1 MNAPADPVAAAR
13 ALGPVQL
20 LVVGFE
26 HGHFDGRILDE
37 LHRLRDHDVI
47 RVIDLLLVTKHG
59 DGTLE
64 SRQATDL
71 APGEAAELGALVGA
85 LVGLAAGG
93 DEEAAAAAG
102 AADLADAH
110 LFGESE
116 IRDVGEAIAPGQS
129 AAIALIEHRWAIPLR
144 TAVAEAGGTTLRD
157 QWVSAGDLATAGM
170 TRAAGQST
178 LAAS

>member
-1 MNAPADPVAAAR
+1 
-13 ALGPVQL
+13 VQL

-26 HGHFDGRILDE
+26 HGRFDGKILDE

-47 RVIDLLLVTKHG
+47 RVIDLLLVTKRD
-59 DGTLE
+59 DGSLE

-71 APGEAAELGALVGA
+71 DPGEAAELGALVGA

-110 LFGESE
+110 LFGESD

-144 TAVAEAGGTTLRD
+144 AAVAEAGGTTLRD
-157 QWVSAGDLATAGM
+157 QWVSAADLATAGM
-170 TRAAGQST
+170 TQAAGPAGLT
-178 LAAS
+178 V

>member
-1 MNAPADPVAAAR
+1 
-13 ALGPVQL
+13 VQL

-26 HGHFDGRILDE
+26 HGRFDGKLLAE
-37 LHRLRDHDVI
+37 LHRLRDSDVI
-47 RVIDLLLVTKHG
+47 RVIDLLLVTKRD

-71 APGEAAELGALVGA
+71 DSGEAAELGALVGA

-102 AADLADAH
+102 AAELADAH
-110 LFGESE
+110 LFGESD

-129 AAIALIEHRWAIPLR
+129 AAIALLEHRWAIPLR
-144 TAVAEAGGTTLRD
+144 DKIVEAGGIALAD
-157 QWVSAGDLATAGM
+157 EWIHPADLIAIGAL
-170 TRAAGQST
+170 AGQN
-178 LAAS
+178 AAVTGS